1 MLRTVGRTD
10 GPSYTCSVSWDFDP
24 GKLIRPRSADSI
36 KASGHGA
43 ASKGRT
49 HDRKRPRPSRQL
61 RKSLHAGGHP
71 HMRHHRFTR
80 ISRTDF
86 ELSFEGVP
94 KIGWSLA
101 SRAPRVGFATEA
113 VDAAVAWGDGPFGAA
128 GTVRMI
134 PRKIQDAQAQ
144 PDEDEGDTPR
154 AAF

>member
-49 HDRKRPRPSRQL
+49 HDRKRPRPARQL

-71 HMRHHRFTR
+71 HMTHYRILTLDATSSPSLFCSKHEHRKRRAVARAETR
-80 ISRTDF
+80 I
-86 ELSFEGVP
+86 
-94 KIGWSLA
+94 
-101 SRAPRVGFATEA
+101 
-113 VDAAVAWGDGPFGAA
+113 
-128 GTVRMI
+128 
-134 PRKIQDAQAQ
+134 
-144 PDEDEGDTPR
+144 
-154 AAF
+154 